1 MAKQIASDSEA
12 QRVVQKQKSDRQR
25 RLMTTLELDEIGER
39 EQGDCYYLVDDL
51 ETFGWRYKA
60 NTTNNMD

>member
-51 ETFGWRYKA
+51 ETFG
-60 NTTNNMD
+60 